1 MKKCNHVS
9 PYIMETIALNL
20 EYDFETRKS
29 LVRCLAF
36 IDEAYNESKELNLK
50 PNDAK
55 QNVLWK
61 KLENC

>member
-1 MKKCNHVS
+1 
-9 PYIMETIALNL
+9 METIALNL